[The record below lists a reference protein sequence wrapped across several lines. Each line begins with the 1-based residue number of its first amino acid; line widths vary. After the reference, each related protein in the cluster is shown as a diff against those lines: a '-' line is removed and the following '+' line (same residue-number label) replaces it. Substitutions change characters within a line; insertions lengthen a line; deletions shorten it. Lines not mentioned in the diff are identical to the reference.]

1 MIYTLKLNGEQ
12 LFNVRYA
19 ILERMN
25 ELKKQIKTLKKINYD
40 TELQEKELKNLKK
53 IYRKIKKL

>member
-19 ILERMN
+19 ILERIN

>member
-12 LFNVRYA
+12 VFNVRYA
-19 ILERMN
+19 ILERIN
-25 ELKKQIKTLKKINYD
+25 KLKKQIKTLKKINYD